1 LEEGEIFDSNLLK
14 DYVSEE
20 ISKGNRNIVLDCVSL
35 EYIYSDTI
43 NVLMALNRRILDVS
57 GRLSLMGPGPE
68 AMQTLRKTGI
78 HNILKIYETEIELQ
92 KSSEDIIL
100 QTSSYKLTDI
110 MQAAKAG
117 AAQTAPSSDFDS
129 FRSAIGDSIAAATQ
143 TGAIQ
148 IPPNVYMNT
157 SPAQPPTQSTGN
169 GYTTP
174 SAPQPAA
181 GYGSQNPPESGF
193 YQQTA
198 PQTPSGGYGQP
209 QQAAQPPLSNTN
221 RFDDDNDDEFI
232 EKRHKS
238 PAVGIVVTAVV
249 IVVVAGGAFFAL
261 RNVQPKDAKP
271 QKTASAPVQVP
282 QSSSAQ
288 PEAGQPGDAAP
299 VAQPS
304 SGRSTP
310 AAKQP
315 NKERSEASA
324 QTRTTPAQ
332 RAAAQQAAAAEKP
345 SAPSS
350 TKNILTIT
358 SSPSGATVRVDGKVM
373 GTTPFS
379 WNNPF
384 FGGMRISVSK
394 DGFEEAERSTEYV
407 GGSRTEPFS
416 LEPKIVQSR
425 AAATQQ
431 PSAAAT
437 PAQQQ
442 SARTTEP
449 APTAQPVATTP
460 ATAPAATAAA
470 AASEPESEPATIF
483 LSSLPPVA
491 EIYLDGRMIGKTNVA
506 ELKVR
511 AGTHTLKFVKAGK
524 EVTKEMT
531 FKPGKNPSQ
540 LIRFQ

>member
-1 LEEGEIFDSNLLK
+1 
-14 DYVSEE
+14 
-20 ISKGNRNIVLDCVSL
+20 
-35 EYIYSDTI
+35 
-43 NVLMALNRRILDVS
+43 
-57 GRLSLMGPGPE
+57 
-68 AMQTLRKTGI
+68 
-78 HNILKIYETEIELQ
+78 
-92 KSSEDIIL
+92 
-100 QTSSYKLTDI
+100 
-110 MQAAKAG
+110 
-117 AAQTAPSSDFDS
+117 
-129 FRSAIGDSIAAATQ
+129 
-143 TGAIQ
+143 
-148 IPPNVYMNT
+148 
-157 SPAQPPTQSTGN
+157 
-169 GYTTP
+169 
-174 SAPQPAA
+174 
-181 GYGSQNPPESGF
+181 
-193 YQQTA
+193 
-198 PQTPSGGYGQP
+198 
-209 QQAAQPPLSNTN
+209 
-221 RFDDDNDDEFI
+221 
-232 EKRHKS
+232 
-238 PAVGIVVTAVV
+238 
-249 IVVVAGGAFFAL
+249 
-261 RNVQPKDAKP
+261 
-271 QKTASAPVQVP
+271 
-282 QSSSAQ
+282 
-288 PEAGQPGDAAP
+288 
-299 VAQPS
+299 
-304 SGRSTP
+304 
-310 AAKQP
+310 
-315 NKERSEASA
+315 
-324 QTRTTPAQ
+324 
-332 RAAAQQAAAAEKP
+332 
-345 SAPSS
+345 
-350 TKNILTIT
+350 
-358 SSPSGATVRVDGKVM
+358 M